1 MYNKAGAFNAV
12 NFMKTLKVFRF
23 GIIAILIMFV
33 AAFAYAIQ
41 KEPNSA
47 QQSHNKS
54 PALTKE
60 ILKILDER
68 HFLDL
73 ALDDALSSRL
83 LDNYVDRLD
92 PNKAFFYQ
100 SDINDFN
107 QYRAILDDQLKNGDD
122 SAGFAIYDRFTQR
135 IEDRLQKVIALL
147 QNKESIFDFTK
158 QESLNTDTANN
169 TWLATETDGDRYWRK
184 RIKSFLLSQKLSGVS
199 PDKSRQQLEKR
210 YINQLTRVQK
220 NSDEEVY
227 EIYINSLTELYDP
240 HTNYLAPRTSENFNI
255 NMSLSLE
262 GIGAVLQTED
272 EFTKVVRV
280 VSGGPAQ
287 KQGELKAADK
297 ITGVAQ
303 GDDGEL
309 VDVIGWRLD
318 EVVQLIRGP
327 KDSIV
332 RLQISP
338 SSDSPQ
344 KGTTYIRIKRD
355 KVKLEDQAAQK
366 AVFTV
371 NNNGTSYK
379 VGVINIPAFY
389 LDFEAYRNRDPN
401 FKSTTRDVL
410 KLLLELEKE
419 EVDGVIIDLR
429 NNGGGSLQEATTLT
443 DLFIDKGPVVQI
455 GKGDDNNSTTESRF
469 NAHYRGPLVVMI
481 NRLSA
486 SASEIFA
493 GAIQD
498 YKRGLIVGSQSFG
511 KGTVQSLTP
520 LKASGDLKITE
531 SKFYRVSGDSTQ
543 HRGVIPDIS
552 FPELLDTETI
562 GESSY
567 TTALAWS
574 KTKAVPYSQYLPI
587 ANTVSTL
594 TSRHEVRIDNDPD
607 FVYLTQRK
615 KLIDLYTD
623 KKIISLNESV
633 RLKEKNNFEQATLA
647 LENQRRSD
655 KNLTLFKSYEDLD
668 KDNELKSIERAAK
681 AGTTVIDINDDA
693 MLKEAGYILKD
704 FSELLSESRKNKV
717 ARVKP

>member
-1 MYNKAGAFNAV
+1 
-12 NFMKTLKVFRF
+12 MKTLKAFRF
-23 GIIAILIMFV
+23 GIIAILIMFA
-33 AAFAYAIQ
+33 AAFTYAIQ
-41 KEPNSA
+41 KEPDGSVQNH
-47 QQSHNKS
+47 QKS
-54 PALTKE
+54 SALTKE

-68 HFLDL
+68 HFLTL
-73 ALDDALSSRL
+73 PLDDALSSKL
-83 LDNYVDRLD
+83 LDNYIDRLD

-100 SDINDFN
+100 ADISEFN
-107 QYRAILDDQLKNGDD
+107 QYRTILDDQLKNGDD
-122 SAGFAIYDRFTQR
+122 SAGFIIYDRFRQR

-147 QNKESIFDFTK
+147 QDDQTIFDFTK
-158 QESLNTDTANN
+158 DESLNTDTANN
-169 TWLATETDGDRYWRK
+169 TWLESIDNGDGYWRK
-184 RIKSFLLSQKLSGVS
+184 RIKSFLLSQKLSGDS

-210 YINQLTRVQK
+210 YINQLARVQK
-220 NSDEEVY
+220 NSDDEIY

-272 EFTKVVRV
+272 EHTKVVRV
-280 VSGGPAQ
+280 VTGGPAQ
-287 KQGELKAADK
+287 KQGELKASDK
-297 ITGVAQ
+297 ITAVAQ

-309 VDVIGWRLD
+309 IDVIGWRLD

-327 KDSIV
+327 KDSVV

-338 SSDSPQ
+338 AADTPQ
-344 KGTTYIRIKRD
+344 KGTKYIRIKRD

-371 NNNGTSYK
+371 DRDGSPYK

-410 KLLLELEKE
+410 KLLIELEKE
-419 EVDGVIIDLR
+419 EVDGVVIDLR

-455 GKGDDNNSTTESRF
+455 GRGDDDNSTTESRF

-520 LKASGDLKITE
+520 LKARGDLKITE

-567 TTALAWS
+567 DTALVWS

-587 ANTVSTL
+587 ASTVSTL
-594 TSRHEVRIDNDPD
+594 TLRHEMRIDNDPD
-607 FVYLTQRK
+607 FLYLTEQK
-615 KLIDLYTD
+615 KLLDDFTD

-633 RLKEKNNFEQATLA
+633 RLKEKISFEQATLI
-647 LENQRRSD
+647 LENNRRSN
-655 KNLTLFKSYEDLD
+655 KNLPLFSTYEAFSD
-668 KDNELKSIERAAK
+668 DNELKNTERAAK

-704 FSELLSESRKNKV
+704 FSELLSISRKDKV
-717 ARVKP
+717 ARIQP

>member
-1 MYNKAGAFNAV
+1 
-12 NFMKTLKVFRF
+12 MKTLKAFRF
-23 GIIAILIMFV
+23 GIIAILIMFA
-33 AAFAYAIQ
+33 AAFTYAIQ
-41 KEPNSA
+41 KEPDGSVQNH
-47 QQSHNKS
+47 QKS
-54 PALTKE
+54 SALTKE

-68 HFLDL
+68 HFLTL
-73 ALDDALSSRL
+73 PLDDALSSKL
-83 LDNYVDRLD
+83 LDNYIDRLD

-100 SDINDFN
+100 ADISEFN
-107 QYRAILDDQLKNGDD
+107 QYRTILDDQLKNGDD
-122 SAGFAIYDRFTQR
+122 SAGFIIYDRFRQR

-147 QNKESIFDFTK
+147 QDDQTIFDFTK
-158 QESLNTDTANN
+158 DESLNTDTANN
-169 TWLATETDGDRYWRK
+169 TWLKSIDDGDRYWRK
-184 RIKSFLLSQKLSGVS
+184 RIKSFLLSQKLSGDS

-210 YINQLTRVQK
+210 YINQLARVQK
-220 NSDEEVY
+220 NSDDEVY

-272 EFTKVVRV
+272 EHTKVVRV
-280 VSGGPAQ
+280 VTGGPAQ

-297 ITGVAQ
+297 ITAVAQ

-309 VDVIGWRLD
+309 IDVIGWRLD

-338 SSDSPQ
+338 AADTPQ
-344 KGTTYIRIKRD
+344 KGTKYIRIKRD

-371 NNNGTSYK
+371 DRDGTPYK

-389 LDFEAYRNRDPN
+389 LDFEAYRNRDPD

-410 KLLLELEKE
+410 KLLIELEKE
-419 EVDGVIIDLR
+419 DVDGVVIDLR

-455 GKGDDNNSTTESRF
+455 GRGDDDNSTTESRF
-469 NAHYRGPLVVMI
+469 NARYRGPLVVMI

-520 LKASGDLKITE
+520 LKAPGDLKITE

-567 TTALAWS
+567 DTALVWS

-587 ANTVSTL
+587 ASTVSALTL
-594 TSRHEVRIDNDPD
+594 RHEMRIDNDPD
-607 FVYLTQRK
+607 FVYLTEQK
-615 KLIDLYTD
+615 KLLDSFTD

-633 RLKEKNNFEQATLA
+633 RLKEKNSFEQATLI
-647 LENQRRSD
+647 LENNRRSN
-655 KNLTLFKSYEDLD
+655 KNLPLFSTYEAFSD
-668 KDNELKSIERAAK
+668 DNELKNTERAAK

-704 FSELLSESRKNKV
+704 FSELLSISRKNKV
-717 ARVKP
+717 ARIQP

>member
-1 MYNKAGAFNAV
+1 V
-12 NFMKTLKVFRF
+12 NFMKTLKAFRF
-23 GIIAILIMFV
+23 GIIAILIMFA
-33 AAFAYAIQ
+33 AAFTYAIQ
-41 KEPNSA
+41 KEPDGSVQNH
-47 QQSHNKS
+47 QKS
-54 PALTKE
+54 SALTKE

-68 HFLDL
+68 HFLTL
-73 ALDDALSSRL
+73 PLDDALSSKL
-83 LDNYVDRLD
+83 LDNYIDRLD

-100 SDINDFN
+100 ADISEFN
-107 QYRAILDDQLKNGDD
+107 QYRTILDDQLKNGDD
-122 SAGFAIYDRFTQR
+122 SAGFIIYDRFRQR

-147 QNKESIFDFTK
+147 QDDQTIFDFTK
-158 QESLNTDTANN
+158 DESLNTDTANN
-169 TWLATETDGDRYWRK
+169 TWLESIDNGDGYWRK
-184 RIKSFLLSQKLSGVS
+184 RIKSFLLSQKLSGDS

-210 YINQLTRVQK
+210 YINQLARVQK
-220 NSDEEVY
+220 NSDDEIY

-272 EFTKVVRV
+272 EHTKVVRV
-280 VSGGPAQ
+280 VTGGPAQ
-287 KQGELKAADK
+287 KQGELKASDK
-297 ITGVAQ
+297 ITAVAQ

-309 VDVIGWRLD
+309 IDVIGWRLD

-327 KDSIV
+327 KDSVV

-338 SSDSPQ
+338 AADTPQ
-344 KGTTYIRIKRD
+344 KGTKYIRIKRD

-371 NNNGTSYK
+371 DRDGSPYK

-410 KLLLELEKE
+410 KLLIELEKE
-419 EVDGVIIDLR
+419 EVDGVVIDLR

-455 GKGDDNNSTTESRF
+455 GRGDDDNSTTESRF

-520 LKASGDLKITE
+520 LKARGDLKITE

-567 TTALAWS
+567 DTALVWS

-587 ANTVSTL
+587 ASTVSTL
-594 TSRHEVRIDNDPD
+594 TLRHEMRIDNDPD
-607 FVYLTQRK
+607 FLYLTEQK
-615 KLIDLYTD
+615 KLLDDFTD

-633 RLKEKNNFEQATLA
+633 RLKEKISFEQATLI
-647 LENQRRSD
+647 LENNRRSN
-655 KNLTLFKSYEDLD
+655 KNLPLFSTYEAFSD
-668 KDNELKSIERAAK
+668 DNELKNTERAAK

-704 FSELLSESRKNKV
+704 FSELLSISRKDKV
-717 ARVKP
+717 ARIQP

>member
-1 MYNKAGAFNAV
+1 
-12 NFMKTLKVFRF
+12 MKTLKAFRF
-23 GIIAILIMFV
+23 GIIAILIMFA
-33 AAFAYAIQ
+33 AAFTYAIQ
-41 KEPNSA
+41 KEPDASVKNHQKNS
-47 QQSHNKS
+47 
-54 PALTKE
+54 ALTKE

-68 HFLDL
+68 HFLTL
-73 ALDDALSSRL
+73 PVDDALSSKL
-83 LDNYVDRLD
+83 LDNYIDRLD

-100 SDINDFN
+100 ADISEFN
-107 QYRAILDDQLKNGDD
+107 QYRTILDDQLKNGDD
-122 SAGFAIYDRFTQR
+122 SAGFIIYDRFRQR
-135 IEDRLQKVIALL
+135 IEDRLKKVIALL
-147 QNKESIFDFTK
+147 QDDQAIFDFTK
-158 QESLNTDTANN
+158 DESLNTDTANN
-169 TWLATETDGDRYWRK
+169 TWLKSIDDGDLYWRK
-184 RIKSFLLSQKLSGVS
+184 RIKSFLLSQKLSGDS
-199 PDKSRQQLEKR
+199 PVKSRQQLEKR
-210 YINQLTRVQK
+210 YINQLARVQK
-220 NSDEEVY
+220 NSSDEVY

-272 EFTKVVRV
+272 EHTKVVRV
-280 VSGGPAQ
+280 VTGGPAQ

-297 ITGVAQ
+297 ITAVAQ

-309 VDVIGWRLD
+309 IDVIGWRLD

-338 SSDSPQ
+338 AADTPQ
-344 KGTTYIRIKRD
+344 KGTKYIRIKRD

-371 NNNGTSYK
+371 DRDGTPYK

-410 KLLLELEKE
+410 KLLKELEKE
-419 EVDGVIIDLR
+419 EVDGIVIDLR

-455 GKGDDNNSTTESRF
+455 GKGDDDNSTTESRF
-469 NAHYRGPLVVMI
+469 IAHYRGPLVVMI

-520 LKASGDLKITE
+520 LKERGDLKITE

-567 TTALAWS
+567 DTALIWS

-587 ANTVSTL
+587 ASTVSALTL
-594 TSRHEVRIDNDPD
+594 RHEKRIDNDPD
-607 FVYLTQRK
+607 FVYLTEQK
-615 KLIDLYTD
+615 KLLDRFTD
-623 KKIISLNESV
+623 KKIISLNESI
-633 RLKEKNNFEQATLA
+633 RLKEKNSFEQSTLV
-647 LENQRRSD
+647 LENNRRSD
-655 KNLTLFKSYEDLD
+655 KDLPLFTTYEAFSD
-668 KDNELKSIERAAK
+668 DNELKNTERAAK

-704 FSELLSESRKNKV
+704 FSELLSISRKNKV
-717 ARVKP
+717 ARIQP

>member
-1 MYNKAGAFNAV
+1 
-12 NFMKTLKVFRF
+12 MKTLKAFRF
-23 GIIAILIMFV
+23 GIIAILIMFA
-33 AAFAYAIQ
+33 AAFTYAIQ
-41 KEPNSA
+41 KEPDGSVQNH
-47 QQSHNKS
+47 QKS
-54 PALTKE
+54 SALTKE

-68 HFLDL
+68 HFLTL
-73 ALDDALSSRL
+73 PLDDALSSKL
-83 LDNYVDRLD
+83 LDNYIDRLD

-100 SDINDFN
+100 ADISEFN
-107 QYRAILDDQLKNGDD
+107 QYRTILDDQLKNGDD
-122 SAGFAIYDRFTQR
+122 SAGFIIYDRFRQR

-147 QNKESIFDFTK
+147 QDDQTIFDFTK
-158 QESLNTDTANN
+158 DESLNTDTANN
-169 TWLATETDGDRYWRK
+169 TWLESIDNGDGYWRK
-184 RIKSFLLSQKLSGVS
+184 RIKSFLLSQKLSGDS

-210 YINQLTRVQK
+210 YINQLARVQK
-220 NSDEEVY
+220 NSDDEIY

-272 EFTKVVRV
+272 EHTKVVRV
-280 VSGGPAQ
+280 VTGGPAQ
-287 KQGELKAADK
+287 KQGELKASDK
-297 ITGVAQ
+297 ITAVAQ

-309 VDVIGWRLD
+309 IDVIGWRLD

-327 KDSIV
+327 KDSVV

-338 SSDSPQ
+338 AADTPQ
-344 KGTTYIRIKRD
+344 KGTKYIRIKRD

-371 NNNGTSYK
+371 DRDGTPYK

-410 KLLLELEKE
+410 KLLIELEKE
-419 EVDGVIIDLR
+419 EVDGVVIDLR

-455 GKGDDNNSTTESRF
+455 GRGDDDNSTTESRF

-520 LKASGDLKITE
+520 LKARGDLKITE

-567 TTALAWS
+567 DTALVWS

-587 ANTVSTL
+587 ASTVSTL
-594 TSRHEVRIDNDPD
+594 TLRHEMRIDNDPD
-607 FVYLTQRK
+607 FLYLTEQK
-615 KLIDLYTD
+615 KLLDDFTD

-633 RLKEKNNFEQATLA
+633 RLKEKISFEQATLI
-647 LENQRRSD
+647 LENNRRSN
-655 KNLTLFKSYEDLD
+655 KNLPLFSTYEAFSD
-668 KDNELKSIERAAK
+668 DNELKNTERAAK

-704 FSELLSESRKNKV
+704 FSELLSISRKDKV
-717 ARVKP
+717 ARIQP

>member
-1 MYNKAGAFNAV
+1 
-12 NFMKTLKVFRF
+12 MKTLKAFRF
-23 GIIAILIMFV
+23 GIIAILIMFA
-33 AAFAYAIQ
+33 AAFTYAIQ
-41 KEPNSA
+41 KEPDGSVQNH
-47 QQSHNKS
+47 QKS
-54 PALTKE
+54 SALTKE

-68 HFLDL
+68 HFLTL
-73 ALDDALSSRL
+73 PLDDALSSKL
-83 LDNYVDRLD
+83 LDNYIDRLD

-100 SDINDFN
+100 ADISEFN
-107 QYRAILDDQLKNGDD
+107 QYRTILDDQLKNGDD
-122 SAGFAIYDRFTQR
+122 SAGFIIYDRFRQR

-147 QNKESIFDFTK
+147 QDDQTIFDFTK
-158 QESLNTDTANN
+158 DESLNTDTANN
-169 TWLATETDGDRYWRK
+169 TWLESIDNGDGYWRK
-184 RIKSFLLSQKLSGVS
+184 RIKSFLLSQKLSGDS

-210 YINQLTRVQK
+210 YINQLARVQK
-220 NSDEEVY
+220 NSDDEVY

-272 EFTKVVRV
+272 EHTKVVRV
-280 VSGGPAQ
+280 VTGGPAQ
-287 KQGELKAADK
+287 KQGELKASDK
-297 ITGVAQ
+297 ITAVAQ

-309 VDVIGWRLD
+309 IDVIGWRLD

-327 KDSIV
+327 KDSVV

-338 SSDSPQ
+338 AADTPQ
-344 KGTTYIRIKRD
+344 KGTKYIRIKRD

-371 NNNGTSYK
+371 DRDGTPYK

-410 KLLLELEKE
+410 KLLIELEKE
-419 EVDGVIIDLR
+419 EVDGVVIDLR

-455 GKGDDNNSTTESRF
+455 GRGDDDNSTTESRF

-520 LKASGDLKITE
+520 LKARGDLKITE

-567 TTALAWS
+567 DTALVWS

-587 ANTVSTL
+587 ASTVSTL
-594 TSRHEVRIDNDPD
+594 TLRHEMRIDNDPD
-607 FVYLTQRK
+607 FLYLTEQK
-615 KLIDLYTD
+615 KLLDDFTD

-633 RLKEKNNFEQATLA
+633 RLKEKISFEQATLI
-647 LENQRRSD
+647 LENNRRSN
-655 KNLTLFKSYEDLD
+655 KNLPLFSTYEAFSD
-668 KDNELKSIERAAK
+668 DNELKNTERAAK

-704 FSELLSESRKNKV
+704 FSELLSISRKDKV
-717 ARVKP
+717 ARIQP

>member
-1 MYNKAGAFNAV
+1 
-12 NFMKTLKVFRF
+12 MKTLKAFRF
-23 GIIAILIMFV
+23 GIIAILIMFA

-41 KEPNSA
+41 KEPNSVEQA
-47 QQSHNKS
+47 HKKS

-68 HFLDL
+68 HFLTL
-73 ALDDALSSRL
+73 ALDDTLSSRL

-100 SDINDFN
+100 SDINEFN
-107 QYRAILDDQLKNGDD
+107 QYRTILDDQLKKGDD
-122 SAGFAIYDRFTQR
+122 SAGFVIYDRFTQR

-147 QNKESIFDFTK
+147 QDKESIFDFTK
-158 QESLNTDTANN
+158 EESLNTDTANN

-184 RIKSFLLSQKLSGVS
+184 RIKSFLLSQKLSGDS
-199 PDKSRQQLEKR
+199 QDKSRQQLEKR
-210 YINQLTRVQK
+210 YINQLSRVQK

-287 KQGELKAADK
+287 KQGELQAADM

-371 NNNGTSYK
+371 NNNGTAYK

-389 LDFEAYRNRDPN
+389 LDFEAYRKRDPN

-410 KLLLELEKE
+410 KLLIELEEE
-419 EVDGVIIDLR
+419 EVDGVVIDLR

-455 GKGDDNNSTTESRF
+455 GRGDDNNSTTESRF

-520 LKASGDLKITE
+520 LEAPGDLKITE

-567 TTALAWS
+567 DTALAWS

-587 ANTVSTL
+587 ANTVSAL
-594 TSRHEVRIDNDPD
+594 TSRHEVRIDKDPD
-607 FVYLTQRK
+607 FVYLTERK

-623 KKIISLNESV
+623 KKIISLNESI
-633 RLKEKNNFEQATLA
+633 RLEEKNNFEQATLA
-647 LENQRRSD
+647 LENQRRLD
-655 KNLTLFKSYEDLD
+655 KNLALFKSYEDLD
-668 KDNELKSIERAAK
+668 KDNELKNTERAAK
-681 AGTTVIDINDDA
+681 AGTTVIDTNDDA

-704 FSELLSESRKNKV
+704 FSELLSEARKNKV

>member
-1 MYNKAGAFNAV
+1 
-12 NFMKTLKVFRF
+12 MKTLKAFRF
-23 GIIAILIMFV
+23 GIIAILIMFA
-33 AAFAYAIQ
+33 AAFTYAIQ
-41 KEPNSA
+41 KEPDGSVQNH
-47 QQSHNKS
+47 QKS
-54 PALTKE
+54 SALTKE

-68 HFLDL
+68 HFLTL
-73 ALDDALSSRL
+73 PLDDALSSKL
-83 LDNYVDRLD
+83 LDNYIDRLD

-100 SDINDFN
+100 ADISEFN
-107 QYRAILDDQLKNGDD
+107 QYRTILDDQLKNGDD
-122 SAGFAIYDRFTQR
+122 SAGFIIYDRFRQR

-147 QNKESIFDFTK
+147 QDDQTIFDFTK
-158 QESLNTDTANN
+158 DESLNTDTANN
-169 TWLATETDGDRYWRK
+169 TWLESIDNGDGYWRK
-184 RIKSFLLSQKLSGVS
+184 RIKSFLLSQKLSGDS

-210 YINQLTRVQK
+210 YINQLARVQK
-220 NSDEEVY
+220 NSDDEVY

-272 EFTKVVRV
+272 EHTKVVRV
-280 VSGGPAQ
+280 VTGGPAQ
-287 KQGELKAADK
+287 KQGELKASDK
-297 ITGVAQ
+297 ITAVAQ

-309 VDVIGWRLD
+309 IDVIGWRLD

-327 KDSIV
+327 KDSVV

-338 SSDSPQ
+338 AADTPQ
-344 KGTTYIRIKRD
+344 KGTKYIRIKRD

-371 NNNGTSYK
+371 DRDGSPYK

-410 KLLLELEKE
+410 KLLIELEKE
-419 EVDGVIIDLR
+419 EVDGVVIDLR

-455 GKGDDNNSTTESRF
+455 GRGDDDNSTTESRF

-520 LKASGDLKITE
+520 LKARGDLKITE

-567 TTALAWS
+567 DTALVWS

-587 ANTVSTL
+587 ASTVSTL
-594 TSRHEVRIDNDPD
+594 TLRHEMRIDNDPD
-607 FVYLTQRK
+607 FLYLTEQK
-615 KLIDLYTD
+615 KLLDDFTD

-633 RLKEKNNFEQATLA
+633 RLKEKISFEQATLI
-647 LENQRRSD
+647 LENNRRSN
-655 KNLTLFKSYEDLD
+655 KNLPLFSTYEAFSD
-668 KDNELKSIERAAK
+668 DNELKNTERAAK

-704 FSELLSESRKNKV
+704 FSELLSISRKDKV
-717 ARVKP
+717 ARIQP

>member
-1 MYNKAGAFNAV
+1 
-12 NFMKTLKVFRF
+12 MKTLKAFRF
-23 GIIAILIMFV
+23 GIIAILIMFA
-33 AAFAYAIQ
+33 AAFTYAIQ
-41 KEPNSA
+41 KEPDGSVQNH
-47 QQSHNKS
+47 QKS
-54 PALTKE
+54 SALTKE

-68 HFLDL
+68 HFLTL
-73 ALDDALSSRL
+73 PLDDALSSKL
-83 LDNYVDRLD
+83 LDNYIDRLD

-100 SDINDFN
+100 ADISEFN
-107 QYRAILDDQLKNGDD
+107 QYRKILDDQLKNGDD
-122 SAGFAIYDRFTQR
+122 SAGFIIYDRFRQR

-147 QNKESIFDFTK
+147 QDDQTIFDFTK
-158 QESLNTDTANN
+158 DESLNTDTANN
-169 TWLATETDGDRYWRK
+169 TWLESIDDGDGYWRK
-184 RIKSFLLSQKLSGVS
+184 RIKSFLLSQKLSGDS

-210 YINQLTRVQK
+210 YINQLARVQK
-220 NSDEEVY
+220 NSDDEVY

-272 EFTKVVRV
+272 EHTKVVRV
-280 VSGGPAQ
+280 VTGGPAQ
-287 KQGELKAADK
+287 KQGELKASDK
-297 ITGVAQ
+297 ITAVAQ

-309 VDVIGWRLD
+309 IDVIGWRLD

-327 KDSIV
+327 KDSVV

-338 SSDSPQ
+338 AADTPQ
-344 KGTTYIRIKRD
+344 KGTKYIRIKRD

-371 NNNGTSYK
+371 DRDGSPYK

-410 KLLLELEKE
+410 KLLIELEKE
-419 EVDGVIIDLR
+419 EVDGVVIDLR

-455 GKGDDNNSTTESRF
+455 GRGDDDNSTTESRF

-520 LKASGDLKITE
+520 LKARGDLKITE

-567 TTALAWS
+567 DTALVWS
-574 KTKAVPYSQYLPI
+574 KTKAVTYSQYLPI
-587 ANTVSTL
+587 ASTVSTL
-594 TSRHEVRIDNDPD
+594 TLRHEMRIDNDPD
-607 FVYLTQRK
+607 FLYLTEQK
-615 KLIDLYTD
+615 KLLDNFTD

-633 RLKEKNNFEQATLA
+633 RLKEKISFEQATLI
-647 LENQRRSD
+647 LENNRRSN
-655 KNLTLFKSYEDLD
+655 KNLPLFSTYEAFSD
-668 KDNELKSIERAAK
+668 DNELKNTERAAK

-704 FSELLSESRKNKV
+704 FSELLSISRKDKV
-717 ARVKP
+717 ARIQP

>member
-1 MYNKAGAFNAV
+1 
-12 NFMKTLKVFRF
+12 MKTLKAFRF
-23 GIIAILIMFV
+23 GIITILILLA
-33 AAFAYAIQ
+33 AAFTYAIQ
-41 KEPNSA
+41 KEPDGLAKNHQSNS
-47 QQSHNKS
+47 
-54 PALTKE
+54 ALTKE
-60 ILKILDER
+60 ILEILDER
-68 HFLDL
+68 HFLTL
-73 ALDDALSSRL
+73 PLDDALSSKL
-83 LDNYVDRLD
+83 LDNYIERLD

-100 SDINDFN
+100 TDINEFN
-107 QYRAILDDQLKNGDD
+107 LYRKVLDDQLKNGDD
-122 SAGFAIYDRFTQR
+122 SAGFVIFDRFRQR
-135 IEDRLQKVIALL
+135 IEDRLKKVIALL
-147 QNKESIFDFTK
+147 QDDQVIFDFTTD
-158 QESLNTDTANN
+158 ESLNTDSANY
-169 TWLATETDGDRYWRK
+169 TWLASIEDGDLYWRK
-184 RIKSFLLSQKLSGVS
+184 RIKSFLLSQKLSGDS
-199 PDKSRQQLEKR
+199 LEKSKQQLEKR
-210 YINQLTRVQK
+210 YINQLARVQK
-220 NSDEEVY
+220 NTDDEIY

-272 EFTKVVRV
+272 EHTKVVRV
-280 VSGGPAQ
+280 VTGGPAQ
-287 KQGELKAADK
+287 KQGELKAADR
-297 ITGVAQ
+297 ITAVAQ
-303 GDDGEL
+303 GDNGEL
-309 VDVIGWRLD
+309 IDVIGWRLD

-338 SSDSPQ
+338 ASDSPQ
-344 KGTTYIRIKRD
+344 KGTKYIRIKRD

-371 NNNGTSYK
+371 DLDGTPYK

-410 KLLLELEKE
+410 KLLVELEKE
-419 EVDGVIIDLR
+419 GVDGVVIDLR

-455 GKGDDNNSTTESRF
+455 GRGDDDNSTTESRF

-520 LKASGDLKITE
+520 LKARGDLKITE

-567 TTALAWS
+567 DTALVWS
-574 KTKAVPYSQYLPI
+574 QTKAIPYSQYLPI
-587 ANTVSTL
+587 ASTISAL
-594 TSRHEVRIDNDPD
+594 TSRHEMRIDGDPD
-607 FVYLTQRK
+607 FIYLTEQK
-615 KLIDLYTD
+615 KLLDSFTD

-633 RLKEKNNFEQATLA
+633 RLKEKNSFEQATLL
-647 LENQRRSD
+647 LENNRRSN
-655 KNLTLFKSYEDLD
+655 KNLPLFLTFKAFSD
-668 KDNELKSIERAAK
+668 DNELKNTERAAK
-681 AGTTVIDINDDA
+681 AGTTVIDIDDDA

-704 FSELLSESRKNKV
+704 FSELLSISRKSKV
-717 ARVKP
+717 AVIQP

>member
-1 MYNKAGAFNAV
+1 
-12 NFMKTLKVFRF
+12 MKTLKAFRF
-23 GIIAILIMFV
+23 GIIAILIMFA
-33 AAFAYAIQ
+33 AAFTYAIQ
-41 KEPNSA
+41 KEPDGSVQNH
-47 QQSHNKS
+47 QKS
-54 PALTKE
+54 SALTKE

-68 HFLDL
+68 HFLTL
-73 ALDDALSSRL
+73 PLDDALSSKL
-83 LDNYVDRLD
+83 LDNYIDRLD

-100 SDINDFN
+100 ADISEFN
-107 QYRAILDDQLKNGDD
+107 QYRTILDDQLKNGDD
-122 SAGFAIYDRFTQR
+122 SAGFIIYDRFRQR

-147 QNKESIFDFTK
+147 QDDQTIFDFTK
-158 QESLNTDTANN
+158 DESLNTDTANN
-169 TWLATETDGDRYWRK
+169 TWLESIDDGDGYWRK
-184 RIKSFLLSQKLSGVS
+184 RIKSFLLSQKLSGDS

-210 YINQLTRVQK
+210 YINQLARVQK
-220 NSDEEVY
+220 NSDDEVY

-272 EFTKVVRV
+272 EHTKVVRV
-280 VSGGPAQ
+280 VTGGPAQ
-287 KQGELKAADK
+287 KQGELKASDK
-297 ITGVAQ
+297 ITAVAQ

-309 VDVIGWRLD
+309 IDVIGWRLD

-327 KDSIV
+327 KDSVV

-338 SSDSPQ
+338 AADTPQ
-344 KGTTYIRIKRD
+344 KGTKYIRIKRD

-371 NNNGTSYK
+371 DRDGSPYK

-410 KLLLELEKE
+410 KLLIELEKE
-419 EVDGVIIDLR
+419 EVDGVVIDLR

-455 GKGDDNNSTTESRF
+455 GRGDDDNSTTESRF

-520 LKASGDLKITE
+520 LKARGDLKITE

-567 TTALAWS
+567 DTALVWS

-587 ANTVSTL
+587 ASTVSTL
-594 TSRHEVRIDNDPD
+594 TLRHEMRIDNDPD
-607 FVYLTQRK
+607 FLYLTEQK
-615 KLIDLYTD
+615 KLLDDFTD

-633 RLKEKNNFEQATLA
+633 RLKEKISFEQATLI
-647 LENQRRSD
+647 LENNRRSN
-655 KNLTLFKSYEDLD
+655 KNLPLFSTYEAFSD
-668 KDNELKSIERAAK
+668 DNELKNTERAAK

-704 FSELLSESRKNKV
+704 FSELLSISRKDKV
-717 ARVKP
+717 ARIQP